1 MRFKHYKR
9 HFQDKFNMNYIIIDT
24 NEYNGT
30 QNGVNIFYSA
40 PIYNGDFINKFATS
54 ENALTDFPE
63 LFKTIEYEIGELE
76 QINFVNTYPAQPE
89 IDQYRLIDVTDLYN
103 ETININLFDNL
114 TLQTSVINRP
124 YINGTWTDADVVF
137 YVNQLNEEAKIK

>member
-1 MRFKHYKR
+1 
-9 HFQDKFNMNYIIIDT
+9 MNYIIIDT
-24 NEYNGT
+24 NEYNGI

-54 ENALTDFPE
+54 ESALIDFPE

-76 QINFVNTYPAQPE
+76 QINFVNTYPLQPE
-89 IDQYRLIDVTDLYN
+89 IEQYRLIDVTDLYN

-114 TLQTSVINRP
+114 TLLTSVINRP

>member
-1 MRFKHYKR
+1 MKYA
-9 HFQDKFNMNYIIIDT
+9 IINT

-30 QNGVNIFYSA
+30 QNGVNIFYSV
-40 PIYNGDFINKFATS
+40 PIYNGHFINKFATS

-114 TLQTSVINRP
+114 TLQTSLINRP

>member
-1 MRFKHYKR
+1 
-9 HFQDKFNMNYIIIDT
+9 MNYIIINT

-30 QNGVNIFYSA
+30 QNGVNVFYAS

-54 ENALTDFPE
+54 ENSLTEFPE
-63 LFKTIEYEIGELE
+63 LFENIPYEIGVLE
-76 QINFVNTYPAQPE
+76 PINFINNYPAQPE

-114 TLQTSVINRP
+114 TLQTSLINRP

-137 YVNQLNEEAKIK
+137 YVNQLNEEAKLK

>member
-1 MRFKHYKR
+1 
-9 HFQDKFNMNYIIIDT
+9 MNYIIIDT